1 MHEAVQLACAES
13 CAILGVFL
21 FFFPH
26 TQAKF
31 TSKKAEIAITTA
43 FSEIFALNVPNR

>member
-1 MHEAVQLACAES
+1 MHEAVQSLA
-13 CAILGVFL
+13 
-21 FFFPH
+21 FFYFSPPY

-31 TSKKAEIAITTA
+31 TSKKVEIVITTA